1 MAKKKSINYNPN
13 TALIQGAA
21 AAYRNYDN
29 VAGMYQGLEKVTQA
43 GANLVPSV
51 IDKKNKEVEKRNK
64 INKLFD
70 DAADKVLLESGALG
84 QSLYDSTYDEL
95 VKAKK
100 TYLEGVDQK
109 DDKKRIEGLKYIQ
122 NHSAWVQSHKAFN
135 LEFAKDYKEGLMTSD
150 YTDEE
155 KSIMTKIQTGDYT
168 KTSRNE
174 QGDVVFHLEV
184 EGDVELTKADYEFA
198 VNEMSGEGVPD
209 NQIPTFEEWK
219 KQTRK
224 VGVKEKLVSSKE
236 YEKLA
241 SIFKNVKVSK
251 AHMAGKTFTLTK
263 EIFDAE
269 GYLTKLVEDLP
280 ANEEEWRGMVG
291 DDVAGRKGGKQSLKS
306 LLEQDMADGTL
317 EAEII
322 TALGIDVTKF
332 DTDTDPGLSDIE
344 KANFIDAVVNTTNDN
359 FDLETSNQI
368 LKERLLR
375 VAEED
380 HAAHWKKIN
389 DEKQRKEDLIEN
401 RNKQTGR
408 NLPYGFRTWG
418 QMKEDYDLI
427 QNTAVGDNYNAP
439 TGHIF
444 TRQEDGNYL
453 GPDGKTYTPNQ
464 VKRFLKLDHL
474 GDFEE
479 TPVELNDIVEDDTT
493 ETTETAPSTIAQQML
508 NTKRGEG
515 IYNKFTKKQLRKALK
530 NGEVSEDILKE
541 YLLQIPGVSIDE
553 KGVVKGLEA
562 VTAKPFNNAMKA
574 LQKEQGIN
582 LGYN

>member
-29 VAGMYQGLEKVTQA
+29 VAGMYQGLEKITQA
-43 GANLVPSV
+43 GADLVTSV
-51 IDKKNKEVEKRNK
+51 IDKKNKEVEKKNK

-100 TYLEGVDQK
+100 TYLEGIDQNN
-109 DDKKRIEGLKYIQ
+109 DKKRIEGLKFIQ

-155 KSIMTKIQTGDYT
+155 KSIMTKIQTSDYK

-174 QGDVVFHLEV
+174 QGDVVFHL
-184 EGDVELTKADYEFA
+184 DID
-198 VNEMSGEGVPD
+198 GE
-209 NQIPTFEEWK
+209 
-219 KQTRK
+219 
-224 VGVKEKLVSSKE
+224 EKLVSSKE

-263 EIFDAE
+263 ELFDAE

-306 LLEQDMADGTL
+306 LLEQDMAGGTL
-317 EAEII
+317 EAQII

-332 DTDTDPGLSDIE
+332 DTDGVAGLSDDE
-344 KANFIDAVVNTTNDN
+344 KANFIDAAVNTKNVN

-375 VAEED
+375 VAEEE
-380 HAAHWKKIN
+380 HIAHWESIN
-389 DEKQRKEDLIEN
+389 DEKQRKEDLIKN

-418 QMKEDYDLI
+418 QMEEDYNLI

-479 TPVELNDIVEDDTT
+479 TPVEANDIVEDDTT
-493 ETTETAPSTIAQQML
+493 ETTETEVKTPPNIAQQML
-508 NTKRGEG
+508 DTKRGEG

-562 VTAKPFNNAMKA
+562 VTATPFNNAMKA
-574 LQKEQGIN
+574 LEKEQGIN

>member
-43 GANLVPSV
+43 GANLVTSV

-70 DAADKVLLESGALG
+70 DAADRVLLESGALG

-95 VKAKK
+95 VEAKK
-100 TYLEGVDQK
+100 TYLEGIDQN
-109 DDKKRIEGLKYIQ
+109 DDKKRIEGLKFIQ

-380 HAAHWKKIN
+380 HTAHWQKIN
-389 DEKQRKEDLIEN
+389 NEKRRKEDLI
-401 RNKQTGR
+401 RNQNVEKTPSQ
-408 NLPYGFRTWG
+408 YGYRTREMM
-418 QMKEDYDLI
+418 QKEYDAI
-427 QNTAVGDNYNAP
+427 KSGDMGDEITVKIDGVNY
-439 TGHIF
+439 TF
-444 TRQEDGNYL
+444 TRMNDGNFEHI
-453 GPDGKTYTPNQ
+453 GANNRSTIKTPNQ
-464 VKRFLKLDHL
+464 IADLRELIGFDRIPDPKGKNPFTMTTNFPVK
-474 GDFEE
+474 
-479 TPVELNDIVEDDTT
+479 
-493 ETTETAPSTIAQQML
+493 S
-508 NTKRGEG
+508 
-515 IYNKFTKKQLRKALK
+515 
-530 NGEVSEDILKE
+530 KE
-541 YLLQIPGVSIDE
+541 
-553 KGVVKGLEA
+553 K
-562 VTAKPFNNAMKA
+562 
-574 LQKEQGIN
+574 
-582 LGYN
+582 

>member
-43 GANLVPSV
+43 GANLVTSV

-95 VKAKK
+95 VEAKK
-100 TYLEGVDQK
+100 TYLEGIDQN
-109 DDKKRIEGLKYIQ
+109 DDKKRIEGLKFIQ

-155 KSIMTKIQTGDYT
+155 KSIMTKIQTSDYK

-174 QGDVVFHLEV
+174 QGDVVFHL
-184 EGDVELTKADYEFA
+184 DID
-198 VNEMSGEGVPD
+198 GE
-209 NQIPTFEEWK
+209 
-219 KQTRK
+219 
-224 VGVKEKLVSSKE
+224 EKLVSSKE

-269 GYLTKLVEDLP
+269 GYLAKLVEDLP

-322 TALGIDVTKF
+322 NALGIDITKF
-332 DTDTDPGLSDIE
+332 DTEDPPGLSDDE
-344 KANFIDAVVNTTNDN
+344 KANFIDAVVNTKNDN
-359 FDLETSNQI
+359 FDLEISNQI

-380 HAAHWKKIN
+380 HTAHWQKIN
-389 DEKQRKEDLIEN
+389 NEKQRKEALI
-401 RNKQTGR
+401 RNQNVEKTPSQ
-408 NLPYGFRTWG
+408 YGYRT
-418 QMKEDYDLI
+418 QEMMKKEYDAI
-427 QNTAVGDNYNAP
+427 KSGEIGDEITVKIDGVNY
-439 TGHIF
+439 TF
-444 TRQEDGNYL
+444 TRMNDGNFEHI
-453 GPDGKTYTPNQ
+453 GANNKSTIKTPNQ
-464 VKRFLKLDHL
+464 IADLRELIGFDRIPDPKGKNPFTMTTNFPVK
-474 GDFEE
+474 
-479 TPVELNDIVEDDTT
+479 
-493 ETTETAPSTIAQQML
+493 S
-508 NTKRGEG
+508 
-515 IYNKFTKKQLRKALK
+515 
-530 NGEVSEDILKE
+530 KE
-541 YLLQIPGVSIDE
+541 
-553 KGVVKGLEA
+553 K
-562 VTAKPFNNAMKA
+562 
-574 LQKEQGIN
+574 
-582 LGYN
+582 

>member
-43 GANLVPSV
+43 GANLVTSV
-51 IDKKNKEVEKRNK
+51 IDKKNKEVEKQNK

-84 QSLYDSTYDEL
+84 QSLYNSTYDEL
-95 VKAKK
+95 VEAKK
-100 TYLEGVDQK
+100 TYLEGIDQN
-109 DDKKRIEGLKYIQ
+109 DDKKRIEGLKFIQ

-174 QGDVVFHLEV
+174 QGDVVFHLELPDDSAMTPA
-184 EGDVELTKADYEFA
+184 EFDEILKNPDRRIKKLFELFKSETPNLPDLNSINSTKEDKDYWDEKW
-198 VNEMSGEGVPD
+198 
-209 NQIPTFEEWK
+209 EEWK
-219 KQTRK
+219 KKHRTFLATRK
-224 VGVKEKLVSSKE
+224 TPKIERLVSSKE

-317 EAEII
+317 EAQII

-332 DTDTDPGLSDIE
+332 DTDGTPGLSDDE
-344 KANFIDAVVNTTNDN
+344 KANFIDAAVNTKNDN

-380 HAAHWKKIN
+380 HTAHWKKIN
-389 DEKQRKEDLIEN
+389 AEKQRKEDLITNQNVE
-401 RNKQTGR
+401 KIPSQ
-408 NLPYGFRTWG
+408 YGYRT
-418 QMKEDYDLI
+418 QEMLKKEYDAI
-427 QNTAVGDNYNAP
+427 KSGEIGDEITVKIDGVNY
-439 TGHIF
+439 TF
-444 TRQEDGNYL
+444 TRMNDGNFEHI
-453 GPDGKTYTPNQ
+453 GVNDKTGKEESTIKTPNQ
-464 VKRFLKLDHL
+464 IADLR
-474 GDFEE
+474 
-479 TPVELNDIVEDDTT
+479 ELIGFDRIPDPKGRNPFTMAT
-493 ETTETAPSTIAQQML
+493 NFPTLPK
-508 NTKRGEG
+508 TKQE
-515 IYNKFTKKQLRKALK
+515 
-530 NGEVSEDILKE
+530 
-541 YLLQIPGVSIDE
+541 
-553 KGVVKGLEA
+553 
-562 VTAKPFNNAMKA
+562 
-574 LQKEQGIN
+574 
-582 LGYN
+582 

>member
-43 GANLVPSV
+43 GANLVTSV

-70 DAADKVLLESGALG
+70 DAADRVLLESGALG

-95 VKAKK
+95 VEAKK
-100 TYLEGVDQK
+100 TYLEGIDQN
-109 DDKKRIEGLKYIQ
+109 DDKKRIEGLKFIQ

-155 KSIMTKIQTGDYT
+155 KSIMTKIQTSDYK

-174 QGDVVFHLEV
+174 QGDVVFHL
-184 EGDVELTKADYEFA
+184 DID
-198 VNEMSGEGVPD
+198 GE
-209 NQIPTFEEWK
+209 
-219 KQTRK
+219 
-224 VGVKEKLVSSKE
+224 EKLVSSKQ

-263 EIFDAE
+263 ELFDAE

-493 ETTETAPSTIAQQML
+493 ETTETEVKTPPNIAQQML
-508 NTKRGEG
+508 DTKRGEG

-541 YLLQIPGVSIDE
+541 YLLRIPGVSIDE
-553 KGVVKGLEA
+553 KGVVKGLEG

>member
-43 GANLVPSV
+43 GANLVTSV
-51 IDKKNKEVEKRNK
+51 IDKKNKEIEKRNK

-95 VKAKK
+95 VEAKK
-100 TYLEGVDQK
+100 TYLEGIDQN
-109 DDKKRIEGLKYIQ
+109 DDKKRIEGLKFIQ

-155 KSIMTKIQTGDYT
+155 KSIMTKIQTSDYK

-174 QGDVVFHLEV
+174 QGDVVFHL
-184 EGDVELTKADYEFA
+184 DID
-198 VNEMSGEGVPD
+198 GE
-209 NQIPTFEEWK
+209 
-219 KQTRK
+219 
-224 VGVKEKLVSSKE
+224 EKLVSSKE

-317 EAEII
+317 EAKII
-322 TALGIDVTKF
+322 TALGIDITKF
-332 DTDTDPGLSDIE
+332 DTEDPPGLSDDE
-344 KANFIDAVVNTTNDN
+344 KANFIDAVVNTKNDN
-359 FDLETSNQI
+359 FDLEISNQI

-380 HAAHWKKIN
+380 HTAHWQKIN
-389 DEKQRKEDLIEN
+389 NEKQRKEALI
-401 RNKQTGR
+401 RNQNVEKTPSQ
-408 NLPYGFRTWG
+408 YGYRT
-418 QMKEDYDLI
+418 QEMMKKEYDAI
-427 QNTAVGDNYNAP
+427 KSGEIGDEITVKIDGVNY
-439 TGHIF
+439 TF
-444 TRQEDGNYL
+444 TRMNDGNFEHI
-453 GPDGKTYTPNQ
+453 GANNKSTIKTPNQ
-464 VKRFLKLDHL
+464 IADLRELIGFDRIPDPKGKNPFTMTTNFPVK
-474 GDFEE
+474 
-479 TPVELNDIVEDDTT
+479 
-493 ETTETAPSTIAQQML
+493 S
-508 NTKRGEG
+508 
-515 IYNKFTKKQLRKALK
+515 
-530 NGEVSEDILKE
+530 KE
-541 YLLQIPGVSIDE
+541 
-553 KGVVKGLEA
+553 K
-562 VTAKPFNNAMKA
+562 
-574 LQKEQGIN
+574 
-582 LGYN
+582 

>member
-43 GANLVPSV
+43 GANLVTSV

-70 DAADKVLLESGALG
+70 DAADRVLLESGALG

-95 VKAKK
+95 VEAKK
-100 TYLEGVDQK
+100 TYLEGIDQN
-109 DDKKRIEGLKYIQ
+109 DDKKRIEGLKFIQ

-155 KSIMTKIQTGDYT
+155 KSIMTKIQTSDYK

-174 QGDVVFHLEV
+174 QGDVVFHL
-184 EGDVELTKADYEFA
+184 DID
-198 VNEMSGEGVPD
+198 GE
-209 NQIPTFEEWK
+209 
-219 KQTRK
+219 
-224 VGVKEKLVSSKE
+224 EKLVSSKQ

-263 EIFDAE
+263 ELFDAE

-479 TPVELNDIVEDDTT
+479 TPVESSDIVEDDTT
-493 ETTETAPSTIAQQML
+493 ETTETEVKTPPNIAQQML
-508 NTKRGEG
+508 DTKRGEG

-541 YLLQIPGVSIDE
+541 YLLRIPGVSIDE
-553 KGVVKGLEA
+553 KGVVKGLEG

>member
-43 GANLVPSV
+43 GANLVTSV
-51 IDKKNKEVEKRNK
+51 IDKKNKEIEKRNK

-95 VKAKK
+95 VEAKK
-100 TYLEGVDQK
+100 TYLEGIDQN
-109 DDKKRIEGLKYIQ
+109 DDKKRIEGLKFIQ

-155 KSIMTKIQTGDYT
+155 KSIMTKIQTSDYK

-174 QGDVVFHLEV
+174 QGDVVFHL
-184 EGDVELTKADYEFA
+184 DID
-198 VNEMSGEGVPD
+198 GE
-209 NQIPTFEEWK
+209 
-219 KQTRK
+219 
-224 VGVKEKLVSSKE
+224 EKLVSSKE

-269 GYLTKLVEDLP
+269 GYLAKLVEDLP

-322 TALGIDVTKF
+322 NALGIDITKF
-332 DTDTDPGLSDIE
+332 DTEDPPGLSDDE
-344 KANFIDAVVNTTNDN
+344 KANFIDAVVNTKNDN
-359 FDLETSNQI
+359 FDLEISNQI

-380 HAAHWKKIN
+380 HTAHWQKIN
-389 DEKQRKEDLIEN
+389 NEKQRKEALI
-401 RNKQTGR
+401 RNQNVEKTPSQ
-408 NLPYGFRTWG
+408 YGYRT
-418 QMKEDYDLI
+418 QEMMKKEYDAI
-427 QNTAVGDNYNAP
+427 KSGEIGDEITVKIDGVNY
-439 TGHIF
+439 TF
-444 TRQEDGNYL
+444 TRMNDGNFEHI
-453 GPDGKTYTPNQ
+453 GANNKSTIKTPNQ
-464 VKRFLKLDHL
+464 IADLRELIGFDRIPDPKGKNPFTMTTNFPVK
-474 GDFEE
+474 
-479 TPVELNDIVEDDTT
+479 
-493 ETTETAPSTIAQQML
+493 S
-508 NTKRGEG
+508 
-515 IYNKFTKKQLRKALK
+515 
-530 NGEVSEDILKE
+530 KE
-541 YLLQIPGVSIDE
+541 
-553 KGVVKGLEA
+553 K
-562 VTAKPFNNAMKA
+562 
-574 LQKEQGIN
+574 
-582 LGYN
+582 